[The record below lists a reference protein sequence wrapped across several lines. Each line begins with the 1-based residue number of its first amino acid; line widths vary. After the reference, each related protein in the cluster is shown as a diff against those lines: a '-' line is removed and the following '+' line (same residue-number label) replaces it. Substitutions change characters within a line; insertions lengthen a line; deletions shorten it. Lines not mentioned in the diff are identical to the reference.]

1 MYRFLRGESIPPH
14 VKFTN
19 IRKEKSYKTKMIYII
34 IIVFIF
40 KITIKNFKIYVTNRE
55 KKTKKIV

>member
-1 MYRFLRGESIPPH
+1 MYRFLRGESIPHH

-19 IRKEKSYKTKMIYII
+19 IRKEKSYKTKMINII

-40 KITIKNFKIYVTNRE
+40 KITIKTFKIYVTNRE